1 LKKVKKNGTMKCATN
16 YYQNKKYPIMARVY
30 VKTQFTQ

>member
-1 LKKVKKNGTMKCATN
+1 MKSATN
-16 YYQNKKYPIMARVY
+16 YYQNKKCPIMARVY